1 MPWSQASDWQTQPV
15 ETVSLQFH
23 RPADDMVGPDQ
34 TTHAIPMV
42 TLPTIDEGSPISST
56 ASPVTVIAK
65 HSVVSPRQTD
75 V

>member
-1 MPWSQASDWQTQPV
+1 MPWSQSSDWETQPV

-23 RPADDMVGPDQ
+23 RPAEDTGQ
-34 TTHAIPMV
+34 EQTHAIPMV

-65 HSVVSPRQTD
+65 HCVVSPRQTD

>member
-1 MPWSQASDWQTQPV
+1 MPWSQSGDWQTQPV

-23 RPADDMVGPDQ
+23 RPGDDIVNQ
-34 TTHAIPMV
+34 EQTHAIPMV

-65 HSVVSPRQTD
+65 HSVPSPRQTD